1 MKRSAGQPPSH
12 DEVFRISGA
21 PRALSD
27 DVDGRTRR
35 YLWSMAVRTLC
46 FLLCVLFWVVLDQKV
61 LASIFLV
68 GAVLLPYVAVVI
80 ANAGRERR
88 VEPPTAQIISDQPAL
103 PPVVGPDEPS
113 R

>member
-1 MKRSAGQPPSH
+1 MKRSSSSTDDG
-12 DEVFRISGA
+12 VFRISGA
-21 PRALSD
+21 PRSLTD
-27 DVDGRTRR
+27 DVDARTRR
-35 YLWSMAVRTLC
+35 YLWSMAVRTAC
-46 FLLCVLFWVVLDQKV
+46 FLLCVLFWVVFDLKV

-88 VEPPTAQIISDQPAL
+88 VEPPTAQIVADQQSL
-103 PPVVGPDEPS
+103 PPSDTGPDTAT